1 MLIVAAM
8 IWESLMGGGGGWEW
22 RPPYLGRGE
31 CAVQSA
37 DGGLTARSVAQSAR
51 VLVRPLSTPR
61 PPHRRPAVAISRAPQ
76 TGNLIS
82 KQPHKPRAE
91 EKKAS
96 RSEGSSELL
105 PNHFLL
111 ESRSANHQLCV
122 GIQRSLKPH
131 LVKTSECEP
140 QLKSLKITV
149 NVIVASKHFLLQ
161 R

>member
-51 VLVRPLSTPR
+51 VRPLSTPR

-76 TGNLIS
+76 RGTS
-82 KQPHKPRAE
+82 E
-91 EKKAS
+91 E
-96 RSEGSSELL
+96 
-105 PNHFLL
+105 
-111 ESRSANHQLCV
+111 
-122 GIQRSLKPH
+122 PH
-131 LVKTSECEP
+131 LETTSE
-140 QLKSLKITV
+140 S
-149 NVIVASKHFLLQ
+149 SS
-161 R
+161 

>member
-51 VLVRPLSTPR
+51 VRPLSTPR

-76 TGNLIS
+76 TGNL
-82 KQPHKPRAE
+82 R
-91 EKKAS
+91 
-96 RSEGSSELL
+96 
-105 PNHFLL
+105 
-111 ESRSANHQLCV
+111 
-122 GIQRSLKPH
+122 
-131 LVKTSECEP
+131 KTSSRNNLTV
-140 QLKSLKITV
+140 LKLRKKGLKIGRF
-149 NVIVASKHFLLQ
+149 I
-161 R
+161 